1 MTGQERRRVLL
12 LNFRENQ
19 STSSISGV
27 TVVNGNNVDQ
37 IRQKLDYSGK
47 RKVTE
52 RLRSFKPRYLDKLS
66 FICFPLVFIL
76 YNAFYWTLKCI

>member
-52 RLRSFKPRYLDKLS
+52 RLSSFKPRYLDKLS